1 MKNERQ
7 EMILSI
13 IGSKAIETQEQLI
26 EELRRGGIR
35 STQATISRDIK
46 QLHIVKEPT
55 GDGRYRYAA
64 SEQRT
69 KINFAER
76 LQKILRE
83 SIMSV
88 DHAQNIAVLKT
99 MPGLAGAAGAAFD
112 TMENPQIVG
121 CIAGDDT
128 LMIVMRDAAGA
139 EEICREIEAMR
150 K

>member
-1 MKNERQ
+1 MKNDRQ
-7 EMILSI
+7 ELILSI
-13 IGSKAIETQEQLI
+13 IAGEAIETQEQLI
-26 EELRRGGIR
+26 EQLRRRGIN

-46 QLHIVKEPT
+46 QLHIVKEST
-55 GDGRYRYAA
+55 GDGRYRYAP

-83 SIMSV
+83 SIVSV
-88 DHAQNIAVLKT
+88 DHAQNIVVLKT

-112 TMENPQIVG
+112 GMENPCIVG

-128 LMIVMRDAAGA
+128 LMVVMRDAAGA
-139 EEICREIEAMR
+139 EEVCREIEAMR